1 MRNFLTGNAY
11 REAIKEQIQKSDT
24 IKAAVAFWGKGSDS
38 LIEQIEPSK
47 IQIICDV
54 SMGASNADVIRR
66 IRDGVGTTRVKKVN
80 SFHAKVWIFDNALIL
95 GSANASTAAL
105 GPIGE
110 ETEANQLKHIEY
122 GVLIQDPTAVAEA
135 KVWFRQLFDDPAM
148 SSEISE
154 FDLEIL
160 GQKNKAR
167 GEYKGFV
174 FSKKFILFLEAL
186 RSGETIPFISWWDK
200 DDELPSMEVDDL
212 DGSNSRAEK
221 WNESAAW
228 IGDFDERDVRSYLKD
243 RSFWVLNFVAK
254 SNGSALESISI
265 QTQYGCVNFVE
276 RILTERVTTQNKT
289 EVYLAGSNAEEG
301 YYLTIPERDFWVAF
315 ATSLANNPNVM
326 ELIDIGPASSA
337 AKNKRWKNEGFLSRQ
352 IRARDLL
359 AEFWV
364 QVMEAYDRPK

>member
-1 MRNFLTGNAY
+1 MRNFLTGHAY

-24 IKAAVAFWGKGSDS
+24 IQAAVAFWGKESDY
-38 LIEQIEPSK
+38 LLNQKDPSK

-54 SMGASNADVIRR
+54 SMGASNAAVIKA
-66 IRDGVGTTRVKKVN
+66 IQSGIGTARVKKVS

-110 ETEANQLKHIEY
+110 ETGVNQLKHIEY

-135 KVWFRQLFDDPAM
+135 KVWFNQLFNDPAI
-148 SSEISE
+148 SSEISK

-160 GQKNKAR
+160 GEKNKAR
-167 GEYKGFV
+167 SEYKSFV
-174 FSKKFILFLEAL
+174 FSKKFILFLEEL
-186 RSGETIPFISWWDK
+186 RSGETIPFISWWDE
-200 DDELPSMEVDDL
+200 DDEIPSMEADDL
-212 DGSNSRAEK
+212 DGSDSSAGK
-221 WNESAAW
+221 WIESAAW

-254 SNGSALESISI
+254 SNGTAIESISK

-276 RILTERVTTQNKT
+276 RILIDSVKTKKKT

-301 YYLTIPERDFWVAF
+301 YYFTIPERDFWVAF
-315 ATSLANNPNVM
+315 ATSLANNPHVM

-337 AKNKRWKNEGFLSRQ
+337 AKNRKWKNEGFLSRQ

-364 QVMEAYDRPK
+364 QVMEVYDRPK